1 MESKVEDRQRERRAG
16 IRHKVAIFSGKG
28 GVGKSTFT
36 ANLALALS
44 VKGYRVGVLD
54 ADLHGPSIPK
64 ILGMRGRRM
73 EGGEKGGAPVEGPTG
88 IKVVSLDFLLPD
100 DRTPLIWRGPI
111 KAMAIKQLLEEIQ
124 WGELDLLLIDLPPGT
139 GDEPLSVMQELPE
152 MDGVLLLTSPSEL
165 SALVVGRAVSFARK
179 MGVRILGIV
188 ENMSSF
194 TCPKCGERVRIFGE
208 GGGRKVAEEFGVPF
222 VGEVPLDPDLS
233 GYSDRGEPFLLKRP
247 ESPAAKAFLELAR
260 KLEEELGLR
269 KP

>member
-1 MESKVEDRQRERRAG
+1 MESRIEDRMKERRTG
-16 IRHKVAIFSGKG
+16 IKHRVAVFSGKG

-36 ANLALALS
+36 ANLALAFS

-64 ILGMRGRRM
+64 LLGMRGRRM
-73 EGGEKGGAPVEGPTG
+73 EGGEGRGSPVEGPAG
-88 IKVVSLDFLLPD
+88 IRVVSLDFLLPD

-111 KAMAIKQLLEEIQ
+111 KAVAIRQLLEEIE

-165 SALVVGRAVSFARK
+165 SALVVGRAVGFAQK

-188 ENMSSF
+188 ENMSGF
-194 TCPKCGERVRIFGE
+194 TCPRCGEKVRIFGE
-208 GGGRKVAEEFGVPF
+208 GGGRRVAEEFGVPF
-222 VGEVPLDPDLS
+222 LGEVPLDPHLS
-233 GYSDRGEPFLLKRP
+233 GDSDRGEPFVLRRP
-247 ESPAAKAFLELAR
+247 DSPAARAFLELAGR
-260 KLEEELGLR
+260 LEGELGLG
-269 KP
+269 KN